1 MATSAGVISR
11 SRDSTISLRW
21 IISARADLIWLIG
34 SVASSYVLLVLYVKG
49 LVPLLPM
56 VALWAILIDAPH
68 VFGTF
73 SRTYFDRTERHNRG
87 RLLWGSL
94 LFFAVGPLM
103 VYAGLGL
110 IFFFLAAIWAYYHLV
125 KQHYGFMVLY
135 KKKNNDLAPVD
146 NALDRLLL
154 LFAFNY
160 PFVAFIASDP
170 EAMARV
176 PVALQ
181 TWVNGLALIL
191 LVGTVVLAIAWLGRQ
206 VQRALTGEPLNV
218 PKYLLLAAAIP
229 MHWIVLLTPMPHK
242 PIAIVAILT
251 IYHNLQYHR
260 LIWFHNKKYSRSP
273 TAFTGSAGV
282 SPAATRRSLVK
293 GDGPD
298 GPERQSLSARKSGVA
313 ANAVRAGIRGS
324 SPTVRE
330 GSSNTAPEL
339 RAKYGAAELISRRLF
354 YYIVFGIVFGL
365 IYQGPRQFLGYVS
378 LKSSGATGAVTEQ
391 SFPIQLGISFLWG
404 YAFIHYYLDSKI
416 WRIRRDPSV
425 GEALRM
431 NN

>member
-1 MATSAGVISR
+1 MATEVITRVHAGA
-11 SRDSTISLRW
+11 ISLRW
-21 IISARADLIWLIG
+21 IISARDDLVWLIG
-34 SVASSYVLLVLYVKG
+34 SVLSSYALLVLYISGV
-49 LVPLLPM
+49 LPLAPM

-73 SRTYFDRTERHNRG
+73 SRTYFDRTERQNRG

-94 LFFAVGPLM
+94 LFFAVGPIM
-103 VYAGLGL
+103 VYAGAGL
-110 IFFFLAAIWAYYHLV
+110 IFFFLAALWAYYHLV

-160 PFVAFIASDP
+160 PFVAFIARDP

-176 PVALQ
+176 PAKLQ
-181 TWVNGLALIL
+181 AGVNGLATIL
-191 LVGTVVLAIAWLGRQ
+191 LAGTIVLAIAWVGRQ
-206 VQRALTGEPLNV
+206 LQRALMSEPLNV

-260 LIWFHNKKYSRSP
+260 LIWFHNQKYQ
-273 TAFTGSAGV
+273 AGSADMRGPHRGSSDGV
-282 SPAATRRSLVK
+282 LVLPASAKRSLVER
-293 GDGPD
+293 
-298 GPERQSLSARKSGVA
+298 PENG
-313 ANAVRAGIRGS
+313 
-324 SPTVRE
+324 VRE
-330 GSSNTAPEL
+330 KPN
-339 RAKYGAAELISRRLF
+339 RQKYGAAEMISRRLL
-354 YYIVFGIVFGL
+354 YYIGFGILFGI
-365 IYQGPRQFLGYVS
+365 IYQGPRQILGYIS
-378 LKSSGATGAVTEQ
+378 LKNGGTTGSAGQ
-391 SFPIQLGISFLWG
+391 SFAIQLGISFLWG

-416 WRIRRDPSV
+416 WRVRRDPSV
-425 GEALRM
+425 GKALNM
-431 NN
+431 S